1 MKRRWFLVALASVP
15 GGTAQAQ
22 LRSLV
27 TGEVLRGRFKQE
39 RQLKGF
45 DRPLISTGD
54 FVLDHGLGLIWRT
67 EQPFSIMTVIT
78 AAGLVQSIDGAETTR
93 LAAVRLPFLA
103 RLYDL
108 LGAAL
113 SGDWRA
119 LDKLFQVTRQGDAGH
134 WEIGLVPQAGADSL
148 AMPLRSVTLRG
159 GQFLD
164 EAKIVRLD
172 GDTDQLVFSDQSL
185 GSPLTDAEARRLHDA
200 GK

>member
-1 MKRRWFLVALASVP
+1 L
-15 GGTAQAQ
+15 AQAQ
-22 LRSLV
+22 LRSLAA
-27 TGEVLRGRFKQE
+27 GEVLRGRFKQE
-39 RQLKGF
+39 RLLKGF

-67 EQPFSIMTVIT
+67 EQPFAIMTVIT
-78 AAGLVQSIDGAETTR
+78 SAGLVQSIDGEETTR
-93 LAAVRLPFLA
+93 LAAARLPFLA

-119 LDKLFQVTRQGDAGH
+119 LDKLFQVTRQGDPGH
-134 WEIGLVPQAGADSL
+134 WEIVLEPHAGADPV

-172 GDTDQLVFSDQSL
+172 GDSDQLAFSGQSL
-185 GSPLTDAEARRLHDA
+185 GTSLSAAESERLRGA

>member
-1 MKRRWFLVALASVP
+1 MNRRWFLVALAAPATS
-15 GGTAQAQ
+15 AQAQ
-22 LRSLV
+22 LRSLAA
-27 TGEVLRGRFKQE
+27 GEVLRGHFKQE

-67 EQPFSIMTVIT
+67 EQPFAIMTVIT
-78 AAGLVQSIDGAETTR
+78 SAGLVQSIDGEETTR
-93 LAAVRLPFLA
+93 LTATRLPFLA

-119 LDKLFQVTRQGDAGH
+119 LDKLFQVTRQGDPGH
-134 WEIGLVPQAGADSL
+134 WQIELVPHAGADPL

-164 EAKIVRLD
+164 AAKIVRLD
-172 GDTDQLVFSDQSL
+172 GDSDQLVFSGQSL
-185 GSPLTDAEARRLHDA
+185 GTPLTAVESERLRGA

>member
-1 MKRRWFLVALASVP
+1 MNRRWFLVVLASAP
-15 GGTAQAQ
+15 GRLAQAQ
-22 LRSLV
+22 LRSLAA
-27 TGEVLRGRFKQE
+27 GEILRGRFKQE

-67 EQPFSIMTVIT
+67 EQPFAIMTVIT
-78 AAGLVQSIDGAETTR
+78 AAGLVQSIDGEETTR
-93 LAAVRLPFLA
+93 LAAARLPFLA

-119 LDKLFQVTRQGDAGH
+119 LDKMFQVTRQGDAGH
-134 WEIGLVPQAGADSL
+134 WEIVLAPHAGADPL

-164 EAKIVRLD
+164 HATIVRLD
-172 GDTDQLVFSDQSL
+172 GDSDQLVFSDQILGTSL
-185 GSPLTDAEARRLHDA
+185 TVTEAERLREAR
-200 GK
+200 K